1 MPAVIRE
8 ARTVWTGDLAKGSGS
23 LSAVSSKAFSDLA
36 VTWAARTEAPQG
48 KTSPEE
54 LIASAHASCFSM
66 ALSAGLGRAGTPPT
80 KLEVSAAVT
89 FDKTDAGFRVISSAL
104 TVKGTVPGIS
114 AEDFAKAA
122 EGAKDGCPISQALK
136 GNVAL
141 SVTASLA

>member
-23 LSAVSSKAFSDLA
+23 LSAVSSKAFSDLP
-36 VTWAARTEAPQG
+36 VTWAARTEAPEG

-80 KLEVSAAVT
+80 NLEVSAAVT

-104 TVKGTVPGIS
+104 TVKGSVPGIS

-141 SVTASLA
+141 SVSATLA

>member
-122 EGAKDGCPISQALK
+122 EGAKEGCPISQALK